1 MFFWESRILSGFP
14 LFVFIL
20 KLVRRSATMIRIL
33 LIEDDPAFSQIIENF
48 LGRKKYEV
56 HTVPSLK
63 EGSAAVHKEPYGL
76 ILLDYHLP
84 DGTGFELIREMTEAG
99 MKVPIVMMTGFHDI
113 RTAVKAINMGA
124 RNYITKPVN
133 PEELLMVISEALQDK
148 HAEASHVSAEGQKDT
163 FLPSFV
169 KGESE
174 ASEELMRH
182 IELIAPTNMTVLILG
197 ESGTGKENIARSIH
211 RLSTRA
217 DGPFV
222 AIDCGALSEELA
234 SSELFGHIKGAF
246 TGAINDKK
254 GEFEMASGGTI
265 FLDEVGNL
273 TYPVQVKLLRAIQ
286 ERIIQPVG
294 GNKPIKVDVR
304 IITATNEDLITNVR
318 NGSFREDLYHRVNE
332 FSIRV
337 PALRNRG
344 EDLPL
349 FIDHFIRQSNKELSK
364 SIEGVSPEAM
374 AIFRTYKWPGNLR
387 ELKNT
392 VKRAVLLAKGP
403 FIETDNIPEEMRQT
417 PVAPVKQEK
426 ELRAMNE
433 ANEKELIIKTLKEVK
448 YNKSRAAGIL
458 NIDRKTLYMKIA
470 RYGIE
475 A

>member
-1 MFFWESRILSGFP
+1 MP
-14 LFVFIL
+14 
-20 KLVRRSATMIRIL
+20 RIL
-33 LIEDDPAFSQIIENF
+33 LVEDDPAFSQIIENF
-48 LGRKKYEV
+48 LRRKKYEV
-56 HTVPSLK
+56 STVPNLK
-63 EGSAAVHKEPYGL
+63 EALAMLKQPEACEL

-84 DGTGFELIREMTEAG
+84 DGNGFDLIRQLSG
-99 MKVPIVMMTGFHDI
+99 QSVKIPIIMMTGFHDI
-113 RTAVKAINMGA
+113 RTAVKAIHMGA

-133 PEELLMVISEALQDK
+133 PEELLMVIADALAVEETEAPAK
-148 HAEASHVSAEGQKDT
+148 EAGW
-163 FLPSFV
+163 LPAFV

-174 ASEELMRH
+174 ASQELMRH

-197 ESGTGKENIARSIH
+197 ESGTGKENIARTIH
-211 RLSTRA
+211 RLSDRS

-294 GNKPIKVDVR
+294 ANKPVKVDVR
-304 IITATNEDLITNVR
+304 IITATNEDLVTNVR

-344 EDLPL
+344 SDLKL
-349 FIDHFIRQSNKELSK
+349 FIDHFIAQSNTELSK
-364 SIEGVSPEAM
+364 NISGLAPEVM
-374 AIFRTYKWPGNLR
+374 AIFMAYKWPGNLR
-387 ELKNT
+387 EMKNT
-392 VKRAVLLAKGP
+392 IKRAVLLAKGTR
-403 FIETDNIPEEMRQT
+403 IELSDIPEEMQQTEVQPVRQET
-417 PVAPVKQEK
+417 

-433 ANEKELIIKTLKEVK
+433 ANEKELIVKTLREVK
-448 YNKSRAAGIL
+448 FNKSKAASIL
-458 NIDRKTLYMKIA
+458 NIDRKTLYLKIA

>member
-1 MFFWESRILSGFP
+1 M
-14 LFVFIL
+14 
-20 KLVRRSATMIRIL
+20 TRIL

-56 HTVPSLK
+56 HTVPDLK
-63 EGSAAVHKEPYGL
+63 QGSAAVREGAYEL
-76 ILLDYHLP
+76 LLLDYHLP
-84 DGTGFELIREMTEAG
+84 DGTGFDLIKEMTEAG
-99 MKVPIVMMTGFHDI
+99 NKTPIVMMTGFHDI
-113 RTAVKAINMGA
+113 RTAVKAIHMGA

-133 PEELLMVISEALQDK
+133 PEELLMVISEALKDK
-148 HAEASHVSAEGQKDT
+148 TGEAPAQKAGW
-163 FLPSFV
+163 LPAFV

-174 ASEELMRH
+174 ASQELMRH

-211 RLSTRA
+211 RLSDRA

-234 SSELFGHIKGAF
+234 SSELFGHMKGAF
-246 TGAINDKK
+246 TGAIADKK

-286 ERIIQPVG
+286 ERIIQPIG
-294 GNKPIKVDVR
+294 GNKPVKVDVR
-304 IITATNEDLITNVR
+304 IITATNEDLVAGVK

-344 EDLPL
+344 DDLKL
-349 FIDHFIRQSNKELSK
+349 FIRHFIEQSNQELSK
-364 SIEGVSPEAM
+364 SITGPSPQVM
-374 AIFRTYKWPGNLR
+374 AIFMSYKWPGNLR

-392 VKRAVLLAKGP
+392 IKRAVLLAKGTQ
-403 FIETDNIPEEMRQT
+403 IELDDIPEEMRQT
-417 PVAPVKQEK
+417 EVTAVRQEAT

-448 YNKSRAAGIL
+448 YNKSKAAGIL

>member
-1 MFFWESRILSGFP
+1 M
-14 LFVFIL
+14 
-20 KLVRRSATMIRIL
+20 TRIL
-33 LIEDDPAFSQIIENF
+33 LIEDDPAFAQIIENF

-56 HTVPSLK
+56 HTVPDLK
-63 EGSAAVHKEPYGL
+63 EGSAAIHKESYDL
-76 ILLDYHLP
+76 VLLDYHLP
-84 DGTGFELIREMTEAG
+84 DGTGFDLIKEMTEAG
-99 MKVPIVMMTGFHDI
+99 MKTPVVMMTGFHDI
-113 RTAVKAINMGA
+113 RTAVRAIHMGA

-148 HAEASHVSAEGQKDT
+148 DTSVSHDGVTGTNKDAV

-211 RLSTRA
+211 RLSNRS

-234 SSELFGHIKGAF
+234 SSELFGHIKGSF

-318 NGSFREDLYHRVNE
+318 NASFREDLYHRVNE

-364 SIEGVSPEAM
+364 TIEGVSPQAM
-374 AIFRTYKWPGNLR
+374 GIFKTYKWPGNLR

-392 VKRAVLLAKGP
+392 IKRAVLLAKGP
-403 FIETDNIPEEMRQT
+403 FIEVDNIPEEMRLT
-417 PVAPVKQEK
+417 EVVPVKQEK

-433 ANEKELIIKTLKEVK
+433 ANEKELIIKTLREVK
-448 YNKSRAAGIL
+448 YNKSKAAGIL

-475 A
+475 V

>member
-1 MFFWESRILSGFP
+1 M
-14 LFVFIL
+14 
-20 KLVRRSATMIRIL
+20 TRIL
-33 LIEDDPAFSQIIENF
+33 LIEDDPAFAQIIENF
-48 LGRKKYEV
+48 LKRKKYDV
-56 HTVPSLK
+56 HTVPNLK
-63 EGSAAVHKEPYGL
+63 EGSAVIHEQAFELV
-76 ILLDYHLP
+76 LLDYHLP
-84 DGTGFELIREMTEAG
+84 DGTGFDLIKEMTEAG
-99 MKVPIVMMTGFHDI
+99 MKTPVIMMTGFHDI
-113 RTAVKAINMGA
+113 RTAVKAIHMGA

-133 PEELLMVISEALQDK
+133 PEELLMVISEALEDK
-148 HAEASHVSAEGQKDT
+148 EVSAGSTAKHEAP

-273 TYPVQVKLLRAIQ
+273 TYPVQIKLLRAIQ
-286 ERIIQPVG
+286 ERIIQPIG

-318 NGSFREDLYHRVNE
+318 NSTFREDLYHRVNE

-349 FIDHFIRQSNKELSK
+349 FIDHFIKQSNKELSK
-364 SIEGVSPEAM
+364 SIEGVSPQTM

-387 ELKNT
+387 EMKNT
-392 VKRAVLLAKGP
+392 IKRAVLLAKGP
-403 FIETDNIPEEMRQT
+403 FIEVDHIPEEMRHT
-417 PVAPVKQEK
+417 EVTPVKQEK

-448 YNKSRAAGIL
+448 YNKSKAAGIL

>member
-1 MFFWESRILSGFP
+1 M
-14 LFVFIL
+14 
-20 KLVRRSATMIRIL
+20 TRIL
-33 LIEDDPAFSQIIENF
+33 LIEDDPAFAQIIENF

-56 HTVPSLK
+56 HTVPNLK
-63 EGSAAVHKEPYGL
+63 EGSASIHKDSYGL
-76 ILLDYHLP
+76 VLLDYHLP
-84 DGTGFELIREMTEAG
+84 DGTGFDLIKEMSEAG
-99 MKVPIVMMTGFHDI
+99 MKTPVVMMTGFHDI
-113 RTAVKAINMGA
+113 RTAVKAIHMGA

-133 PEELLMVISEALQDK
+133 PEELLMVISDALQDK
-148 HAEASHVSAEGQKDT
+148 DTSASSSTQKEAT
-163 FLPSFV
+163 FLSSFV

-174 ASEELMRH
+174 AAEELMRH

-211 RLSTRA
+211 RLSNRS

-318 NGSFREDLYHRVNE
+318 NASFREDLYHRVNE

-349 FIDHFIRQSNKELSK
+349 FIDHFIQQSNKELSK
-364 SIEGVSPEAM
+364 SIEGVSPQAM
-374 AIFRTYKWPGNLR
+374 GIFRTYKWPGNLR

-392 VKRAVLLAKGP
+392 IKRAVLLAKGP
-403 FIETDNIPEEMRQT
+403 LIEVDNIPEEMRQT
-417 PVAPVKQEK
+417 EVVPVKQEK

-448 YNKSRAAGIL
+448 YNKSKAAGIL

-475 A
+475 V

>member
-1 MFFWESRILSGFP
+1 M
-14 LFVFIL
+14 
-20 KLVRRSATMIRIL
+20 TRIL
-33 LIEDDPAFSQIIENF
+33 LIEDDPAFAQIIENF
-48 LGRKKYEV
+48 LGRKKYQV
-56 HTVPSLK
+56 HTEPGLK
-63 EGSAAVHKEPYGL
+63 DGSAAMHKDPYDL

-84 DGTGFELIREMTEAG
+84 DGTGFDLIKEMTDAG
-99 MKVPIVMMTGFHDI
+99 IKTPVIMMTGFHDI
-113 RTAVKAINMGA
+113 RTAVKAIHMGA

-133 PEELLMVISEALQDK
+133 PEELLMVISEALEGNDGATESK
-148 HAEASHVSAEGQKDT
+148 AET

-174 ASEELMRH
+174 ASQELMRH

-211 RLSTRA
+211 RLSNRA
-217 DGPFV
+217 EGPFV

-294 GNKPIKVDVR
+294 GNKPVKVDVR

-318 NGSFREDLYHRVNE
+318 NSSFREDLYHRVNE

-344 EDLPL
+344 EDLAL

-364 SIEGVSPEAM
+364 SVEGVSPQVM
-374 AIFRTYKWPGNLR
+374 AIFKTYKWPGNLR

-392 VKRAVLLAKGP
+392 IKRAVLLAKGAQ
-403 FIETDNIPEEMRQT
+403 IEMENIPEEMRQT
-417 PVAPVKQEK
+417 EVVPVKQEK

-448 YNKSRAAGIL
+448 YNKSKAAGIL

>member
-1 MFFWESRILSGFP
+1 M
-14 LFVFIL
+14 
-20 KLVRRSATMIRIL
+20 TRIL
-33 LIEDDPAFSQIIENF
+33 LIEDDPAFAQIIENF

-56 HTVPSLK
+56 HTVPNLK
-63 EGSAAVHKEPYGL
+63 EGSAAIHKDPYGL
-76 ILLDYHLP
+76 VLLDYHLP
-84 DGTGFELIREMTEAG
+84 DGTGFDFIREMTDAG
-99 MKVPIVMMTGFHDI
+99 LKIPVIMMTGFHDI
-113 RTAVKAINMGA
+113 RTAVKAIHMGA

-133 PEELLMVISEALQDK
+133 PEELLMVISEALQDND
-148 HAEASHVSAEGQKDT
+148 VSAGSADRKEAA
-163 FLPSFV
+163 FLSSFV

-273 TYPVQVKLLRAIQ
+273 TYPVQIKLLRAIQ

-318 NGSFREDLYHRVNE
+318 NASFREDLYHRVNE

-364 SIEGVSPEAM
+364 SIEGVSPQAM
-374 AIFRTYKWPGNLR
+374 AIFRAYKWPGNLR

-392 VKRAVLLAKGP
+392 IKRAVLLAKGS
-403 FIETDNIPEEMRQT
+403 FIEVDHIPEEMRQT
-417 PVAPVKQEK
+417 EVVPIKQEK

-448 YNKSRAAGIL
+448 YNKSKAAGIL

>member
-1 MFFWESRILSGFP
+1 M
-14 LFVFIL
+14 
-20 KLVRRSATMIRIL
+20 TRIL
-33 LIEDDPAFSQIIENF
+33 LIEDDPAFAQIIENF

-56 HTVPSLK
+56 HTVPNLK
-63 EGSAAVHKEPYGL
+63 EGSAAIHKDAYGL
-76 ILLDYHLP
+76 VLLDYHLP
-84 DGTGFELIREMTEAG
+84 DGTGFDLIKEMTEAG
-99 MKVPIVMMTGFHDI
+99 LKTPVVVMTGFHDI
-113 RTAVKAINMGA
+113 RTAVKAIHMGA

-148 HAEASHVSAEGQKDT
+148 DSLASRNGLAGAQQEDA
-163 FLPSFV
+163 FLSSFV

-174 ASEELMRH
+174 AAEELMRH

-211 RLSTRA
+211 RLSNRS

-318 NGSFREDLYHRVNE
+318 NASFREDLYHRVNE

-364 SIEGVSPEAM
+364 SIEGVSPQAM
-374 AIFRTYKWPGNLR
+374 GIFKTYKWPGNLR

-392 VKRAVLLAKGP
+392 IKRAVLLAKGP
-403 FIETDNIPEEMRQT
+403 LIEVDNIPEEMRLT
-417 PVAPVKQEK
+417 EVVPVKQEK

-433 ANEKELIIKTLKEVK
+433 ANEKELIIKTLREVK
-448 YNKSRAAGIL
+448 YNKSKAAGIL

-475 A
+475 V

>member
-1 MFFWESRILSGFP
+1 M
-14 LFVFIL
+14 
-20 KLVRRSATMIRIL
+20 TRIL
-33 LIEDDPAFSQIIENF
+33 LIEDDPAFAQIIENF

-56 HTVPSLK
+56 HTVPNLK
-63 EGSAAVHKEPYGL
+63 EGSAAIHKDAYGL
-76 ILLDYHLP
+76 VLLDYHLP
-84 DGTGFELIREMTEAG
+84 DGTGFDLIKEMTEAG
-99 MKVPIVMMTGFHDI
+99 LKTPVVVMTGFHDI
-113 RTAVKAINMGA
+113 RTAVKAIHMGA

-148 HAEASHVSAEGQKDT
+148 DSLASRNGLAAAHQEDA
-163 FLPSFV
+163 FLSSFV

-174 ASEELMRH
+174 AAEELMRH

-211 RLSTRA
+211 RLSNRS

-318 NGSFREDLYHRVNE
+318 NASFREDLYHRVNE

-349 FIDHFIRQSNKELSK
+349 FIDHFIWQSNKELSK
-364 SIEGVSPEAM
+364 SIEGVSPQAM
-374 AIFRTYKWPGNLR
+374 GIFKTYKWPGNLR

-392 VKRAVLLAKGP
+392 IKRAVLLAKGP
-403 FIETDNIPEEMRQT
+403 LIEVDNIPEEMRLT
-417 PVAPVKQEK
+417 EVVPVKQEK

-433 ANEKELIIKTLKEVK
+433 ANEKELIIKTLREVK
-448 YNKSRAAGIL
+448 YNKSKAAGIL

-475 A
+475 V

>member
-1 MFFWESRILSGFP
+1 M
-14 LFVFIL
+14 
-20 KLVRRSATMIRIL
+20 TRIL
-33 LIEDDPAFSQIIENF
+33 LIEDDPAFAKIIENF
-48 LGRKKYEV
+48 LGRKKYDV
-56 HTVPSLK
+56 QTVPNLK
-63 EGSAAVHKEPYGL
+63 EGSAAVHKDPYEL
-76 ILLDYHLP
+76 VLLDYHLP
-84 DGTGFELIREMTEAG
+84 DGTGFDLIKEMTEAG
-99 MKVPIVMMTGFHDI
+99 MKIPVVVMTGFHDI
-113 RTAVKAINMGA
+113 RTAVKAIHMGA

-133 PEELLMVISEALQDK
+133 PEELLMVISEALEEKGTQTSSNGSAADK
-148 HAEASHVSAEGQKDT
+148 KEGT
-163 FLPSFV
+163 FLPAFV

-211 RLSTRA
+211 RLSTRS

-318 NGSFREDLYHRVNE
+318 NSTFREDLYHRVNE

-337 PALRNRG
+337 PALRSRG
-344 EDLPL
+344 EDLPV
-349 FIDHFIRQSNKELSK
+349 FIDHFIRQSNQELSK
-364 SIEGVSPEAM
+364 SIEGVSPQAM
-374 AIFRTYKWPGNLR
+374 AIFRAYKWPGNLR

-392 VKRAVLLAKGP
+392 IKRAVLLAKGP
-403 FIETDNIPEEMRQT
+403 YIDVDHIPEEMRQT
-417 PVAPVKQEK
+417 EVVPVKQEK

-448 YNKSRAAGIL
+448 YNKSKAAGIL

>member
-1 MFFWESRILSGFP
+1 MVP
-14 LFVFIL
+14 
-20 KLVRRSATMIRIL
+20 ATTVRIL
-33 LIEDDPAFSQIIENF
+33 LIEDDPAFARIIENF
-48 LGRKKYEV
+48 LGRKNFEV
-56 HTVPSLK
+56 QTVQDLK
-63 EGSAAVHKEPYGL
+63 EASACIGTEDHQLV
-76 ILLDYHLP
+76 LLDYHLP
-84 DGTGFELIREMTEAG
+84 DGTGFDFIKTMTEAG
-99 MKVPIVMMTGFHDI
+99 MKTPVVMMTGFHDI
-113 RTAVKAINMGA
+113 RTAVKAIHMGA

-133 PEELLMVISEALQDK
+133 PEELLMVITEALEDK
-148 HAEASHVSAEGQKDT
+148 KSITQKKEET
-163 FLPSFV
+163 FQPAFV
-169 KGESE
+169 KGDSE
-174 ASEELMRH
+174 ASQELMRH

-211 RLSTRA
+211 RLSSRA

-246 TGAINDKK
+246 TGAIADKK

-286 ERIIQPVG
+286 ERIIQPLG
-294 GNKPIKVDVR
+294 GTKPIKVDVR
-304 IITATNEDLITNVR
+304 IITATNDDLMGSVK
-318 NGSFREDLYHRVNE
+318 NGAFREDLYHRVNE

-344 EDLPL
+344 EDLGL
-349 FIDHFIRQSNKELSK
+349 FIQNFIQQSNKELSK
-364 SIEGVSPEAM
+364 SVKDVTPEVM
-374 AIFRTYKWPGNLR
+374 RIFRSYKWPGNLR

-392 VKRAVLLAKGP
+392 IKRSVLLTSGDR
-403 FIETDNIPEEMRQT
+403 IGLTDIPEEMQQT
-417 PVAPVKQEK
+417 GAELIPIKQET

-448 YNKSRAAGIL
+448 YNKSKAAGIL

>member
-1 MFFWESRILSGFP
+1 M
-14 LFVFIL
+14 
-20 KLVRRSATMIRIL
+20 TRIL
-33 LIEDDPAFSQIIENF
+33 LIEDDPAFAQIIENF

-56 HTVPSLK
+56 HTVPNLK
-63 EGSAAVHKEPYGL
+63 EGSAAVHKDAYGL
-76 ILLDYHLP
+76 VLLDYHLP
-84 DGTGFELIREMTEAG
+84 DGTGFDLIKEMTEAG
-99 MKVPIVMMTGFHDI
+99 MKIPIVMMTGFHDI
-113 RTAVKAINMGA
+113 RTAVKAIHMGA

-148 HAEASHVSAEGQKDT
+148 EASAGSAPKNDAV
-163 FLPSFV
+163 FLSSFV

-211 RLSTRA
+211 RLSNRA

-318 NGSFREDLYHRVNE
+318 NASFREDLYHRVNE

-349 FIDHFIRQSNKELSK
+349 FINHFIQQSNKELSK
-364 SIEGVSPEAM
+364 AIEGVSPQAM
-374 AIFRTYKWPGNLR
+374 TIFRTYKWPGNLR

-392 VKRAVLLAKGP
+392 IKRAVLLAKGP
-403 FIETDNIPEEMRQT
+403 FIEVDNIPEEMRHT
-417 PVAPVKQEK
+417 EVVPVKQEK

-448 YNKSRAAGIL
+448 YNKSKAAGIL

>member
-1 MFFWESRILSGFP
+1 
-14 LFVFIL
+14 
-20 KLVRRSATMIRIL
+20 MITIL
-33 LIEDDPAFSQIIENF
+33 LIEDDPAFTKIIENF
-48 LGRKKYEV
+48 LTRKNYAV
-56 HTVPSLK
+56 HAVPNLK
-63 EGSAAVHKEPYGL
+63 EATAFISKSTPDLV
-76 ILLDYHLP
+76 LLDYHLP
-84 DGTGFELIREMTEAG
+84 DGTGFDFIKEMTETG
-99 MKVPIVMMTGFHDI
+99 LKIPVVVMTGFSDI
-113 RTAVKAINMGA
+113 RTAVKAIHMGA

-133 PEELLMVISEALQDK
+133 PEELLMVISEALEEKELSKQQ
-148 HAEASHVSAEGQKDT
+148 EQKIQ
-163 FLPSFV
+163 PVFV

-174 ASEELMRH
+174 ASQELMHH

-211 RLSTRA
+211 RLSSRA

-234 SSELFGHIKGAF
+234 SSELFGHIKGSF
-246 TGAINDKK
+246 TGAIADKK

-286 ERIIQPVG
+286 ERIIQPIG

-304 IITATNEDLITNVR
+304 IITATNDDLISSVR

-344 EDLPL
+344 NDMEL
-349 FIDHFIRQSNKELSK
+349 FIQNFIEQSNKELSK
-364 SIEGVSPEAM
+364 SIKGLSPEVLT
-374 AIFRTYKWPGNLR
+374 IFKSYKWPGNLR

-392 VKRAVLLAKGP
+392 IKRSVLLTTGDV
-403 FIETDNIPEEMRQT
+403 IGIDNIPVEMRQT
-417 PVAPVKQEK
+417 DVSPFKQET

-433 ANEKELIIKTLKEVK
+433 ANEKELIIKTLKEAK
-448 YNKSRAAGIL
+448 YNKSKAAGLL
-458 NIDRKTLYMKIA
+458 NIDRKTLYLKIA

>member
-1 MFFWESRILSGFP
+1 MKAGFCPAFVCFYLCLNLSYCFQP
-14 LFVFIL
+14 
-20 KLVRRSATMIRIL
+20 MITIL
-33 LIEDDPAFSQIIENF
+33 LIEDDPAFTKIIENF
-48 LGRKKYEV
+48 LTRKNYAV
-56 HTVPSLK
+56 HAVPNLK
-63 EGSAAVHKEPYGL
+63 EATAFISKSTPDLV
-76 ILLDYHLP
+76 LLDYHLP
-84 DGTGFELIREMTEAG
+84 DGTGFDFIKEMTETG
-99 MKVPIVMMTGFHDI
+99 LKIPVVVMTGFSDI
-113 RTAVKAINMGA
+113 RTAVKAIHMGA

-133 PEELLMVISEALQDK
+133 PEELLMVISEALEEKELSKQQ
-148 HAEASHVSAEGQKDT
+148 EQKIQ
-163 FLPSFV
+163 PVFV

-174 ASEELMRH
+174 ASQELMHH

-211 RLSTRA
+211 RLSSRA

-234 SSELFGHIKGAF
+234 SSELFGHIKGSF
-246 TGAINDKK
+246 TGAIADKK

-286 ERIIQPVG
+286 ERIIQPIG

-304 IITATNEDLITNVR
+304 IITATNDDLISSVR

-344 EDLPL
+344 NDMEL
-349 FIDHFIRQSNKELSK
+349 FIQNFIEQSNKELSK
-364 SIEGVSPEAM
+364 SIKGLSPEVLT
-374 AIFRTYKWPGNLR
+374 IFKSYKWPGNLR

-392 VKRAVLLAKGP
+392 IKRSVLLTTGDV
-403 FIETDNIPEEMRQT
+403 IGIDNIPVEMRQT
-417 PVAPVKQEK
+417 DVSPFKQET

-433 ANEKELIIKTLKEVK
+433 ANEKELIIKTLKEAK
-448 YNKSRAAGIL
+448 YNKSKAAGLL
-458 NIDRKTLYMKIA
+458 NIDRKTLYLKIA

>member
-1 MFFWESRILSGFP
+1 M
-14 LFVFIL
+14 
-20 KLVRRSATMIRIL
+20 TRIL
-33 LIEDDPAFSQIIENF
+33 LIEDDPAFAQIIENF

-56 HTVPSLK
+56 HTVPNLK
-63 EGSAAVHKEPYGL
+63 EGSAAVHKEAYGL
-76 ILLDYHLP
+76 VLLDYHLP
-84 DGTGFELIREMTEAG
+84 DGTGFDLIREMTEAG
-99 MKVPIVMMTGFHDI
+99 MKIPIVMMTGFHDI
-113 RTAVKAINMGA
+113 RTAVKAIHMGA

-148 HAEASHVSAEGQKDT
+148 DASAGSAARKEAT
-163 FLPSFV
+163 FSSGFV

-337 PALRNRG
+337 PALRNRS

-349 FIDHFIRQSNKELSK
+349 FIDHFIRQSNTELSK
-364 SIEGVSPEAM
+364 TIEGVSPQAM
-374 AIFRTYKWPGNLR
+374 AVFRTYKWPGNLR

-392 VKRAVLLAKGP
+392 IKRAVLLAKGP
-403 FIETDNIPEEMRQT
+403 FIEMDNIPEEMRQT

-448 YNKSRAAGIL
+448 YNKSKAAGIL

>member
-1 MFFWESRILSGFP
+1 MVPGTT
-14 LFVFIL
+14 V
-20 KLVRRSATMIRIL
+20 RIL
-33 LIEDDPAFSQIIENF
+33 LIEDDPAFAKIIENF
-48 LGRKKYEV
+48 LGRKNFEV
-56 HTVPSLK
+56 QTVQNLK
-63 EGSAAVHKEPYGL
+63 EASACIRTKDHQLV
-76 ILLDYHLP
+76 LLDYHLP
-84 DGTGFELIREMTEAG
+84 DGTGFDFIKEMTEAG
-99 MKVPIVMMTGFHDI
+99 MKTPVVMMTGFHDI
-113 RTAVKAINMGA
+113 RTAVKAIHMGA

-133 PEELLMVISEALQDK
+133 PEELLMVITEALEDK
-148 HAEASHVSAEGQKDT
+148 KSITQKKEET
-163 FLPSFV
+163 FQPAFV
-169 KGESE
+169 KGDSE
-174 ASEELMRH
+174 ASQELMRH

-211 RLSTRA
+211 RLSSRA

-246 TGAINDKK
+246 TGAIADKK

-286 ERIIQPVG
+286 ERIIQPLG
-294 GNKPIKVDVR
+294 GTKPVKVDVR
-304 IITATNEDLITNVR
+304 IITATNDDLMSSVK
-318 NGSFREDLYHRVNE
+318 NGAFREDLYHRVNE

-344 EDLPL
+344 EDLGL
-349 FIDHFIRQSNKELSK
+349 FIQNFIQQSNKELSK
-364 SIEGVSPEAM
+364 SVKDVTPEVM
-374 AIFRTYKWPGNLR
+374 RIFRSYKWPGNLR

-392 VKRAVLLAKGP
+392 IKRSVLLTSGDR
-403 FIETDNIPEEMRQT
+403 IGLGDIPEEMQQT
-417 PVAPVKQEK
+417 GAELVPIKQET

-448 YNKSRAAGIL
+448 YNKSKAAGIL

>member
-1 MFFWESRILSGFP
+1 M
-14 LFVFIL
+14 
-20 KLVRRSATMIRIL
+20 TTIL
-33 LIEDDPAFSQIIENF
+33 LIEDDPAFTQIIENF
-48 LGRKKYEV
+48 LVRKSYMV
-56 HTVPSLK
+56 HTVPNLK
-63 EGSAAVHKEPYGL
+63 EATAFMAKSIPDL

-84 DGTGFELIREMTEAG
+84 DGNGFDFIKQMAEAG
-99 MKVPIVMMTGFHDI
+99 LKIPVVMMTGFSDI
-113 RTAVKAINMGA
+113 RTAVKAIHMGA

-133 PEELLMVISEALQDK
+133 PDELLMVITEALKEKEPSKKQ
-148 HAEASHVSAEGQKDT
+148 EQASQPV
-163 FLPSFV
+163 FV

-174 ASEELMRH
+174 ASEELMHH

-211 RLSTRA
+211 RLSSRA
-217 DGPFV
+217 GGPFV

-234 SSELFGHIKGAF
+234 SSELFGHIKGSF
-246 TGAINDKK
+246 TGAIADKK

-286 ERIIQPVG
+286 ERIIQPIG

-304 IITATNEDLITNVR
+304 IITATNDDLITSVK

-344 EDLPL
+344 NDMEL
-349 FIDHFIRQSNKELSK
+349 FVRNFIEQSNKELSK
-364 SIEGVSPEAM
+364 SIKGLSPEVL
-374 AIFRTYKWPGNLR
+374 AIFKTYKWPGNLR

-392 VKRAVLLAKGP
+392 IKRAVLLATGDT
-403 FIETDNIPEEMRQT
+403 IGMDHIPVEMRQT
-417 PVAPVKQEK
+417 DTSSLKQET

-433 ANEKELIIKTLKEVK
+433 ANEKDLIIKTLKEAK
-448 YNKSRAAGIL
+448 YNKSKAAGLL
-458 NIDRKTLYMKIA
+458 NIDRKTLYLKIA

-475 A
+475 V

>member
-1 MFFWESRILSGFP
+1 
-14 LFVFIL
+14 
-20 KLVRRSATMIRIL
+20 
-33 LIEDDPAFSQIIENF
+33 
-48 LGRKKYEV
+48 
-56 HTVPSLK
+56 
-63 EGSAAVHKEPYGL
+63 
-76 ILLDYHLP
+76 
-84 DGTGFELIREMTEAG
+84 
-99 MKVPIVMMTGFHDI
+99 
-113 RTAVKAINMGA
+113 
-124 RNYITKPVN
+124 
-133 PEELLMVISEALQDK
+133 
-148 HAEASHVSAEGQKDT
+148 
-163 FLPSFV
+163 
-169 KGESE
+169 
-174 ASEELMRH
+174 
-182 IELIAPTNMTVLILG
+182 
-197 ESGTGKENIARSIH
+197 
-211 RLSTRA
+211 
-217 DGPFV
+217 
-222 AIDCGALSEELA
+222 
-234 SSELFGHIKGAF
+234 
-246 TGAINDKK
+246 
-254 GEFEMASGGTI
+254 MASGGTI

-318 NGSFREDLYHRVNE
+318 NASFREDLYHRVNE

-364 SIEGVSPEAM
+364 SIEGVSPQAM

-392 VKRAVLLAKGP
+392 IKRAVLLAKGP
-403 FIETDNIPEEMRQT
+403 FIEIDNIPEEMRQT
-417 PVAPVKQEK
+417 EVVPVKQEK

-448 YNKSRAAGIL
+448 YNKSKAAGIL

>member
-1 MFFWESRILSGFP
+1 M
-14 LFVFIL
+14 
-20 KLVRRSATMIRIL
+20 TRIL
-33 LIEDDPAFSQIIENF
+33 LIEDDPAFAQIIENF

-56 HTVPSLK
+56 HTVPNLK
-63 EGSAAVHKEPYGL
+63 EGSAAVHKDPYDL
-76 ILLDYHLP
+76 VLLDYHLP
-84 DGTGFELIREMTEAG
+84 DGTGFDLIKEMTEAG
-99 MKVPIVMMTGFHDI
+99 MKIPVVMMTGFHDI
-113 RTAVKAINMGA
+113 RTAVKAIHMGA

-148 HAEASHVSAEGQKDT
+148 DASAGSAAKNEAV
-163 FLPSFV
+163 FLPTFV

-211 RLSTRA
+211 RLSTRSE
-217 DGPFV
+217 GPFV

-318 NGSFREDLYHRVNE
+318 NASFREDLYHRVNE

-349 FIDHFIRQSNKELSK
+349 FIDHFIQQSNKELSK
-364 SIEGVSPEAM
+364 SIEGVSPQAM

-392 VKRAVLLAKGP
+392 IKRAVLLAKGP
-403 FIETDNIPEEMRQT
+403 FIEVDNIPEEMRLT
-417 PVAPVKQEK
+417 EVVPIKQEK

-448 YNKSRAAGIL
+448 YNKSKAAGIL

>member
-1 MFFWESRILSGFP
+1 MSH
-14 LFVFIL
+14 
-20 KLVRRSATMIRIL
+20 IL
-33 LIEDDPAFSQIIENF
+33 LIEDDPAFAQIIENF
-48 LGRKKYEV
+48 LGRKKYQV
-56 HTVPSLK
+56 STVPNLK
-63 EGSAAVHKEPYGL
+63 EGSAALKKDAYAL

-84 DGTGFELIREMTEAG
+84 DGTGFDLIKEITDAG
-99 MKVPIVMMTGFHDI
+99 IRTPVVMMTGFHDI
-113 RTAVKAINMGA
+113 RTAVKAIHMGA

-133 PEELLMVISEALQDK
+133 PEELLMVISEALTDQEVVTK
-148 HAEASHVSAEGQKDT
+148 SKDT
-163 FLPSFV
+163 AWLPAFV

-174 ASEELMRH
+174 ASQELLRH

-211 RLSTRA
+211 RLSSRA

-294 GNKPIKVDVR
+294 GNKAIKVNVR
-304 IITATNEDLITNVR
+304 IITATNEDLVTNVK

-344 EDLPL
+344 SDLKL
-349 FIDHFIRQSNKELSK
+349 FIQHFIEQSNKELSK
-364 SIEGVSPEAM
+364 SISGVSPQVMTIFM
-374 AIFRTYKWPGNLR
+374 AYKWPGNLR

-392 VKRAVLLAKGP
+392 IKRAVLLAKGSQL
-403 FIETDNIPEEMRQT
+403 ELEDIPEEMCKT
-417 PVAPVKQEK
+417 EVAPVRQET

-448 YNKSRAAGIL
+448 YNKSKAAGIL

-475 A
+475 V